1 MLLSV
6 KVSIIVTTKWERF
19 KVMEI
24 LLDNGRFNLF
34 TYRREV
40 LFASLFDSKRY
51 TEKVEGNTDLDRCW
65 IAEGKIKGYNTEIL
79 FRPDANYLMLDT
91 PQLSNE
97 DYFSLARKIEKVL
110 SDSFGVC
117 VSAKEWRVPKGAFA
131 GIIDFFYSLN

>member
-79 FRPDANYLMLDT
+79 FRPDANYLLLDT

-97 DYFSLARKIEKVL
+97 DYFNSIKDTFFSAYFNNGICFIDKSTNKRIHEQRK
-110 SDSFGVC
+110 
-117 VSAKEWRVPKGAFA
+117 R
-131 GIIDFFYSLN
+131 